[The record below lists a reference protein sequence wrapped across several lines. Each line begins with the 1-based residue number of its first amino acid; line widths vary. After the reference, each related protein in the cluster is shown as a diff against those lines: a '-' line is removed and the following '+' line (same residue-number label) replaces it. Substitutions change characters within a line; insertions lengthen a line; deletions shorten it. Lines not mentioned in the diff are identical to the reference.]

1 MTTNDPTQGRM
12 TGEVAIVTGSTS
24 GLGRFIARRFA
35 LEGAKVVVT
44 GRNALRGEQV
54 VKGLSGLPG
63 EAVFLAADLALE
75 ARCAELVRATVERFG
90 ALTVLVN
97 NAVASGVKPRDTK
110 IEDLSTETWERVHRV
125 GVTAVMWMCR
135 AAIPEMRKAGHGS
148 IINISSRAAE
158 RATPGMPAY
167 AATKGG
173 MNALTRSIATDYAA
187 DGIRCNTLAPG
198 YIINEGR
205 EVLTEERRAH
215 FERMHLTRLP
225 VAEDIAAAAAFL
237 ASRDAEVV
245 TGILL
250 PVDGGSSTAARAASF
265 G

>member
-1 MTTNDPTQGRM
+1 MTADDPIVGRM
-12 TGEVAIVTGSTS
+12 SCEVAIVTGSTS
-24 GLGRFIARRFA
+24 GLARSIVRRFA
-35 LEGAKVVVT
+35 QEGAKVVGT
-44 GRNALRGEQV
+44 GRIQERGERV
-54 VKGLSGLPG
+54 VAACADAPG
-63 EAVFLAADLALE
+63 EAAFIAADLGEE
-75 ARCAELVRATVERFG
+75 AQCEALVRAAVDRFG

-97 NAVASGVKPRDTK
+97 NAVAGGVQPRDTK
-110 IEDLSTETWERVHRV
+110 IENLATETWEQVHRI

-135 AAIPEMRKAGHGS
+135 AAIPEMRAAGHGS

-158 RATPGMPAY
+158 RATPGLPAY

-173 MNALTRSIATDYAA
+173 MNALTRAIATDYASE
-187 DGIRCNTLAPG
+187 GIRCNTLAPG
-198 YIINEGR
+198 YVINEAR
-205 EVLTEERRAH
+205 EVLSVERREH

-225 VAEDIAAAAAFL
+225 VADDIAAAAAFL

-250 PVDGGSSTAARAASF
+250 PVDGGSSTAARASSF

>member
-1 MTTNDPTQGRM
+1 MTASDPIEGRM
-12 TGEVAIVTGSTS
+12 RGEVAIVTGSTS
-24 GLGRFIARRFA
+24 GLGRAIVRRFA

-44 GRNALRGEQV
+44 GRNEERGKQV
-54 VKGLSGLPG
+54 VEGLADLPG
-63 EAVFLAADLALE
+63 EAVFIATDLGYE
-75 ARCAELVRATVERFG
+75 DRCEELVRASVERFG
-90 ALTVLVN
+90 SLSVLVN
-97 NAVASGVKPRDTK
+97 NAIAGGVKPRDTK
-110 IEDLSTETWERVHRV
+110 IENLATETWEQVHRV
-125 GVTAVMWMCR
+125 GITAVMWMCR
-135 AAIPEMRKAGHGS
+135 AAIPEMRAAGHGS

-173 MNALTRSIATDYAA
+173 MNALTRAIATDYAA
-187 DGIRCNTLAPG
+187 EAIRCNTLAPG
-198 YIINEGR
+198 YVINEQR
-205 EVLTEERRAH
+205 EVLSPKRRVH

-237 ASRDAEVV
+237 ASRDSEVV

-250 PVDGGSSTAARAASF
+250 PVDGGSSTAARAGSF